1 MTPKTLG
8 TLGILEVVFGGI
20 SALASVVVAIDQI
33 KNADKRAAL
42 SGYAAGQAT
51 VEVTASKKHRTPGGN
66 IA

>member
-1 MTPKTLG
+1 MTPK

-33 KNADKRAAL
+33 KNADRRAAL

-51 VEVTASKKHRTPGGN
+51 VEVTASKNHRTPGGN